1 MIRHLGKRGGWVGL
15 ALSYILVAGL
25 AFLAARWPAPG
36 SVQILPPEPSPTR
49 APTATPAPVR
59 VYVSGAV
66 RMPGVYILPPGSIA
80 QDALEAAGG
89 AAQDADLAAVNLAAL
104 LSNGQQVHIPRVGE
118 KTTAKSAATATPGFS
133 GLVNINTA
141 TAAEL
146 ERLPGIGPALA
157 ARIVQYRQEHG
168 PFRTVDAL
176 LLVSGIGPATL
187 EKIRALVTVE

>member
-1 MIRHLGKRGGWVGL
+1 MIKRLSKRGGWVGL
-15 ALSYILVAGL
+15 VLSYILVAGI

-36 SVQILPPEPSPTR
+36 GVQILPPEPSPTPMPS
-49 APTATPAPVR
+49 PTPGLAR

-66 RMPGVYILPPGSIA
+66 RSPGVYALPPGSIA
-80 QDALEAAGG
+80 QDAVQAAGG
-89 AAQDADLAAVNLAAL
+89 PTQDADLSLVNLAARVAD
-104 LSNGQQVHIPRVGE
+104 GQQVHVPRVGE
-118 KTTAKSAATATPGFS
+118 KVAQKSSTAVPHSPS
-133 GLVNINTA
+133 SPLNINTA

-146 ERLPGIGPALA
+146 EQLPGIGPSLA

-187 EKIRALVTVE
+187 DRIRPLITVD